1 MLGLSLFT
9 GMVFEM
15 IDAYEG
21 DLSQEFVDDRE
32 LDYISKQFDLDLER
46 AKGEISMAL
55 HRLETLSKAQ
65 AVLHYRIAAEK
76 ARRAEAKA
84 EAKAEEQPE
93 APLRATIDTARMSII
108 TDIVWN
114 EFSEEGNGLAGYVEH
129 YRGTE
134 GRDAKIDLINN
145 MSVSKLRCG
154 FQNKAWSNC
163 YTSLIF
169 IDRHVNENMGHED
182 NTWCGIEEYFTEE
195 CEDSPV
201 GFKIVNM
208 DYKNPVTGEVVDV
221 WDSLKARL
229 WTQDPITEV
238 A

>member
-1 MLGLSLFT
+1 
-9 GMVFEM
+9 M

-21 DLSQEFVDDRE
+21 DLTHEAIDERE
-32 LDYISKQFDLDLER
+32 LDYLSKQFDHDIER
-46 AKGEISMAL
+46 AKGVIQNAQ
-55 HRLETLSKAQ
+55 HRLETLSQAK
-65 AVLHYRIAAEK
+65 AVLQYRIAAERT
-76 ARRAEAKA
+76 RRA

-93 APLRATIDTARMSII
+93 APLRAIIDMARMSII

-145 MSVSKLRCG
+145 MSVNKLLCG
-154 FQNKAWSNC
+154 S
-163 YTSLIF
+163 SLIY

-208 DYKNPVTGEVVDV
+208 DYKNPVTGELIDV
-221 WDSLKARL
+221 WDSLNARL
-229 WTQDPITEV
+229 FDNGPKTEV

>member
-1 MLGLSLFT
+1 
-9 GMVFEM
+9 M
-15 IDAYEG
+15 IDAYYG
-21 DLSQEFVDDRE
+21 DLTTLDDRH
-32 LDYISKQFDLDLER
+32 LDYATKQFDLDIQR
-46 AKGEISMAL
+46 AENDLFMAQS
-55 HRLETLSKAQ
+55 RLKTLFQ
-65 AVLHYRIAAEK
+65 ANGALQARIIAEK
-76 ARRAEAKA
+76 VRRA

-93 APLRATIDTARMSII
+93 APLRAIINMARMSII

-134 GRDAKIDLINN
+134 GRQAKLDLIESMARN
-145 MSVSKLRCG
+145 
-154 FQNKAWSNC
+154 WSIAHP
-163 YTSLIF
+163 LIF

-182 NTWCGIEEYFTEE
+182 NTWCGISEHFTEE
-195 CEDSPV
+195 CDDSPL

-208 DYKNPVTGEVVDV
+208 DYKNLETGELIDV

-229 WTQDPITEV
+229 WTQDPRTEV

>member
-21 DLSQEFVDDRE
+21 DLTSLDDRD
-32 LDYISKQFDLDLER
+32 LDYATKQFDLDIQRAENDLFMAQSRLKTLYQANGALQARIIAERVRR
-46 AKGEISMAL
+46 AK
-55 HRLETLSKAQ
+55 
-65 AVLHYRIAAEK
+65 
-76 ARRAEAKA
+76 ARFKSPTKT

-93 APLRATIDTARMSII
+93 APLRATIDMARMSII

-114 EFSEEGNGLAGYVEH
+114 EFSGEGNGLAGYVEH

-134 GRDAKIDLINN
+134 GRDAKMDLIYS
-145 MSVSKLRCG
+145 MSRE
-154 FQNKAWSNC
+154 WSIGHP
-163 YTSLIF
+163 LIF
-169 IDRHVNENMGHED
+169 IDPHVNEGTDQKD
-182 NTWCGIEEYFTEE
+182 NTWCGISEHFTEE

-208 DYKNPVTGEVVDV
+208 DYKIPVTGELIDV

>member
-1 MLGLSLFT
+1 LYQANG
-9 GMVFEM
+9 
-15 IDAYEG
+15 
-21 DLSQEFVDDRE
+21 
-32 LDYISKQFDLDLER
+32 
-46 AKGEISMAL
+46 AL
-55 HRLETLSKAQ
+55 Q
-65 AVLHYRIAAEK
+65 ARIIAEK
-76 ARRAEAKA
+76 VRRA

-93 APLRATIDTARMSII
+93 APLRATIGMARMSII

-145 MSVSKLRCG
+145 MSVNKLSCG
-154 FQNKAWSNC
+154 S
-163 YTSLIF
+163 SLIF
-169 IDRHVNENMGHED
+169 IDREVNLNMGHED

-221 WDSLKARL
+221 WDTLKERL
-229 WTQDPITEV
+229 WTQEV

>member
-1 MLGLSLFT
+1 
-9 GMVFEM
+9 M

-21 DLSQEFVDDRE
+21 DLTTLDDRD
-32 LDYISKQFDLDLER
+32 LDYATKQFDFDIQRAENDLF
-46 AKGEISMAL
+46 MAQS
-55 HRLETLSKAQ
+55 RLKTLYQ
-65 AVLHYRIAAEK
+65 ANGALQARIIAEK
-76 ARRAEAKA
+76 VRRA

-93 APLRATIDTARMSII
+93 APLRATIGMARMSII

-145 MSVSKLRCG
+145 MSVNKLSCG
-154 FQNKAWSNC
+154 S
-163 YTSLIF
+163 SLIF
-169 IDRHVNENMGHED
+169 IDREVNLNMGHED

-221 WDSLKARL
+221 WDTLKERL
-229 WTQDPITEV
+229 WTQEV

>member
-1 MLGLSLFT
+1 
-9 GMVFEM
+9 M

-21 DLSQEFVDDRE
+21 DLTHESIDEKE
-32 LDYISKQFDLDLER
+32 LDYLSKQFDYDIER
-46 AKGEISMAL
+46 AKNVIQNAQYDV
-55 HRLETLSKAQ
+55 ETLTKAK
-65 AVLHYRIAAEK
+65 AVLQYRIAAERT
-76 ARRAEAKA
+76 RRA

-93 APLRATIDTARMSII
+93 APLRATIDMARMSII

-145 MSVSKLRCG
+145 MSVNKLLCG
-154 FQNKAWSNC
+154 S
-163 YTSLIF
+163 SLIY

-182 NTWCGIEEYFTEE
+182 NTWCGISEHFTEE

-208 DYKNPVTGEVVDV
+208 DYKIPVTGELIDV
-221 WDSLKARL
+221 WDSLNARL
-229 WTQDPITEV
+229 FDNGPKTEV

>member
-1 MLGLSLFT
+1 
-9 GMVFEM
+9 M

-21 DLSQEFVDDRE
+21 DLTTLDDRD
-32 LDYISKQFDLDLER
+32 LDYAKKQFDFDIQRAENDLF
-46 AKGEISMAL
+46 MAQS
-55 HRLETLSKAQ
+55 RLKTLYQ
-65 AVLHYRIAAEK
+65 ANGALQARIIAEK
-76 ARRAEAKA
+76 VRRA

-93 APLRATIDTARMSII
+93 APLRATIGMARMSII

-145 MSVSKLRCG
+145 MSVNKLSCG
-154 FQNKAWSNC
+154 S
-163 YTSLIF
+163 SLIF
-169 IDRHVNENMGHED
+169 IDREVNLNMGHED

-221 WDSLKARL
+221 WDTLKERL
-229 WTQDPITEV
+229 WTQEV

>member
-1 MLGLSLFT
+1 
-9 GMVFEM
+9 M

-21 DLSQEFVDDRE
+21 DLTTLDDRD
-32 LDYISKQFDLDLER
+32 LDYATKQFDFDIQRAENDLFMAQSRLKTLYQANGALQARIIAEKVRR
-46 AKGEISMAL
+46 AKDNDCQDCG
-55 HRLETLSKAQ
+55 LELCVCS
-65 AVLHYRIAAEK
+65 
-76 ARRAEAKA
+76 
-84 EAKAEEQPE
+84 
-93 APLRATIDTARMSII
+93 PLRATIGMARMSII

-145 MSVSKLRCG
+145 MSVNKLSCG
-154 FQNKAWSNC
+154 S
-163 YTSLIF
+163 SLIF
-169 IDRHVNENMGHED
+169 IDREVNLNMGHED

-221 WDSLKARL
+221 WDTLKERL
-229 WTQDPITEV
+229 WTQEV

>member
-1 MLGLSLFT
+1 
-9 GMVFEM
+9 M

-21 DLSQEFVDDRE
+21 DLTSLDDRD
-32 LDYISKQFDLDLER
+32 LDYATKQFDLDIQR
-46 AKGEISMAL
+46 AENDLFMAQS
-55 HRLETLSKAQ
+55 RLKTLYQ
-65 AVLHYRIAAEK
+65 ANGALQARIIAEK
-76 ARRAEAKA
+76 VRRA

-93 APLRATIDTARMSII
+93 APTRATIDMATMRII
-108 TDIVWN
+108 RDIVWN

-134 GRDAKIDLINN
+134 GRDAKMDLIESMQLKFFGHLDGHEYN
-145 MSVSKLRCG
+145 G
-154 FQNKAWSNC
+154 HP
-163 YTSLIF
+163 LIY

-182 NTWCGIEEYFTEE
+182 NTWCGISEHFTEE

-208 DYKNPVTGEVVDV
+208 DLEIKGELIDV
-221 WDSLKARL
+221 WDSLNARL
-229 WTQDPITEV
+229 FDNGPKTEV

>member
-1 MLGLSLFT
+1 
-9 GMVFEM
+9 M

-21 DLSQEFVDDRE
+21 DLTTLDDRD
-32 LDYISKQFDLDLER
+32 LDYATKQFDFDIQRAENDLF
-46 AKGEISMAL
+46 MAQS
-55 HRLETLSKAQ
+55 RLKTLYQ
-65 AVLHYRIAAEK
+65 ANGALQARIIAEK
-76 ARRAEAKA
+76 VRRA

-93 APLRATIDTARMSII
+93 APLRATIGMARMSII

-114 EFSEEGNGLAGYVEH
+114 EFTAEGNGLAGYVEH

-134 GRDAKIDLINN
+134 GKDAKIDLINN
-145 MSVSKLRCG
+145 MSVNKLSCG
-154 FQNKAWSNC
+154 S
-163 YTSLIF
+163 SLIF
-169 IDRHVNENMGHED
+169 IDREVNLNMGHED

-221 WDSLKARL
+221 WDTLKERL
-229 WTQDPITEV
+229 WTQEV

>member
-1 MLGLSLFT
+1 
-9 GMVFEM
+9 M

-32 LDYISKQFDLDLER
+32 LDYISKQFDLDIER
-46 AKGEISMAL
+46 AKSEILMAQ

-76 ARRAEAKA
+76 TLRA

-93 APLRATIDTARMSII
+93 APLRATIDMARMSII

-134 GRDAKIDLINN
+134 GRQAKMDLIESMQMFFSHLDDHEYN
-145 MSVSKLRCG
+145 G
-154 FQNKAWSNC
+154 HP
-163 YTSLIF
+163 LIF
-169 IDRHVNENMGHED
+169 IDEHVNVEGHED
-182 NTWCGIEEYFTEE
+182 NTWCGISEYFTEE

-201 GFKIVNM
+201 GFKIMNM
-208 DYKNPVTGEVVDV
+208 DLKVETTGELIDV
-221 WDSLKARL
+221 WDYLKARL
-229 WTQDPITEV
+229 WTQEV

>member
-15 IDAYEG
+15 IDAYKG
-21 DLSQEFVDDRE
+21 DLTHESIDEKE
-32 LDYISKQFDLDLER
+32 LDYLSKQFDSDIQR
-46 AKGEISMAL
+46 AKNEIQVAQ
-55 HRLETLSKAQ
+55 HRVETLTKAK
-65 AVLHYRIAAEK
+65 AVLHYRIAAERT
-76 ARRAEAKA
+76 RRA

-93 APLRATIDTARMSII
+93 APLRATIDMARMSII

-145 MSVSKLRCG
+145 MSVNKLRCG

-208 DYKNPVTGEVVDV
+208 DYQNPVTGELIDV

-229 WTQDPITEV
+229 WTQDHPKTEV

>member
-1 MLGLSLFT
+1 
-9 GMVFEM
+9 M

-21 DLSQEFVDDRE
+21 DLTTLDDRD
-32 LDYISKQFDLDLER
+32 LDYTTKQFDLDIQR
-46 AKGEISMAL
+46 AENDLYMAQS
-55 HRLETLSKAQ
+55 RLKTLYQ
-65 AVLHYRIAAEK
+65 ANGALQGRIVAEK
-76 ARRAEAKA
+76 ARRAE
-84 EAKAEEQPE
+84 EQDEIEDTDDEHWEFLHKQFPE
-93 APLRATIDTARMSII
+93 RFDADGIYHPPLRATIGLARMSII

-134 GRDAKIDLINN
+134 GRQAKMDLIEIMAKNTL
-145 MSVSKLRCG
+145 SCG
-154 FQNKAWSNC
+154 SP
-163 YTSLIF
+163 LIF

-182 NTWCGIEEYFTEE
+182 NTWCGISEHFTEE

-208 DYKNPVTGEVVDV
+208 DYKNPVTGELIDV

-229 WTQDPITEV
+229 WTQEV